1 MDTRYD
7 IIINLINK
15 ARVLEARSE
24 IRTAAGEAL
33 GASPASLCR
42 SLSTGRREMED
53 AETAL
58 SEAVQ
63 LLEVARREVSAK
75 LPRYV
80 LWVDGAMYGTS
91 DQPRNLIKSIVESP
105 TRPDDRLPR
114 MELVDRLRGR
124 PIDITPYLPL
134 NWREAM

>member
-15 ARVLEARSE
+15 ARLLEARSE
-24 IRTAAGEAL
+24 VRTAWSEAVSAPEAKPL
-33 GASPASLCR
+33 M
-42 SLSTGRREMED
+42 LSAGRREMED

-63 LLEVARREVSAK
+63 LLDTSRREISGK

-80 LWVDGAMYGTS
+80 LWVDGAMCGAS
-91 DQPRNLIKSIVESP
+91 SKVHDLIKPIVES
-105 TRPDDRLPR
+105 TSRPD
-114 MELVDRLRGR
+114 EVEVVDRVRGR
-124 PIDITPYLPL
+124 VIDINPYLPM
-134 NWREAM
+134 NWRQ